1 MSSKCAFVKV
11 LNDQQTK
18 PVNLNKS
25 KICGTTQL
33 VEVEKLIEDKELK
46 EVNQELFYYLFHF
59 DIYLSHLEEG
69 QIVNCLFNYYSVLR
83 IFKFSLLSNE

>member
-1 MSSKCAFVKV
+1 MSSKCALVKV

-33 VEVEKLIEDKELK
+33 VVVEKLIEDKLQ
-46 EVNQELFYYLFHF
+46 EVNHELFPYLFHF
-59 DIYLSHLEEG
+59 YIYLFQLEEG